1 MQFKGKIIFLICL
14 LLLVLIMVLFVDN
27 KEWGVF
33 CGMVAVLYTILLG
46 KNKE

>member
-1 MQFKGKIIFLICL
+1 MQFKGKIIILSFL
-14 LLLVLIMVLFVDN
+14 LLLVLIMVLFVEN

-33 CGMVAVLYTILLG
+33 CGMVAVLYAILIG